1 MKNPTK
7 SKKKRAI
14 CFTALIGLAAVLC
27 GIVTIVNCF
36 TKTLFDLISN
46 GDLEL
51 DDEE

>member
-1 MKNPTK
+1 MKKPTK
-7 SKKKRAI
+7 SKKKRVI
-14 CFTALIGLAAVLC
+14 WFTALIGLAAVIC
-27 GIVTIVNCF
+27 GIVTIVNYF

>member
-7 SKKKRAI
+7 SKKKRGGW
-14 CFTALIGLAAVLC
+14 CTALIGLAAVIC
-27 GIVTIVNCF
+27 GIVTIVNYY